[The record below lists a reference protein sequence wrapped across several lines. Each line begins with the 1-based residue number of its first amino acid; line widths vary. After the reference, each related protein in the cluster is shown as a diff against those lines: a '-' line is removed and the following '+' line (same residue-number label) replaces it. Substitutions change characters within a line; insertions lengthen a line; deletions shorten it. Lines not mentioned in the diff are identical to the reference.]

1 VWPGR
6 VRALEQDYYEILGIG
21 RDASD
26 AEIKKAYKRLAV
38 QYHPDRNQG
47 SKEAEEKFKDLAE
60 AYSVLSDPRKRDL
73 YNRFG
78 KDGLQGAGFSPGF
91 QSVDDIF
98 SSFGSIFDDLF
109 GFSFGGGRR
118 SRSRRGPRRGP
129 DLRYDMEIP
138 FHEAVLGAERDIEL
152 AHAVRCETCNGTGAA
167 PGTAKK
173 ACTTCHGSGQ
183 IVQRQGFFTL
193 STTCPTCHG
202 AGEVIETPCGECH
215 GSGKVEKM
223 RTVTLT
229 IPAGVDDGTRMRL
242 SEEGEPGD
250 LGGPPGDLYVFLHV
264 QPDKRFVR
272 DGVDLH
278 TEAEIDFV
286 QAVLGTEVEVP
297 LIDGTRA
304 VEVKRG
310 TQPGETIV
318 LRGEGVSHLRG
329 HGKGDLVIHLSVNI
343 PKKLKKDQE
352 ELLRQYA
359 ESAGLDVSGKRGL
372 FGRKK

>member
-1 VWPGR
+1 M
-6 VRALEQDYYEILGIG
+6 EQDYYEILGVG
-21 RDASD
+21 REVSE

-60 AYSVLSDPRKRDL
+60 AYAVLSDPRKREL
-73 YNRFG
+73 YDRFG
-78 KDGLQGAGFSPGF
+78 KDGLRGAGFSPGF
-91 QSVDDIF
+91 SSVEDIF

-109 GFSFGGGRR
+109 GFGFGGGRA
-118 SRSRRGPRRGP
+118 SGRRGPRRGP
-129 DLRYDMEIP
+129 DLRYDLEIP
-138 FHEAVLGAERDIEL
+138 FHEAVLGAEREIEL
-152 AHAVRCETCNGTGAA
+152 AHAVRCDTCGGSGAA
-167 PGTAKK
+167 PGTSKK
-173 ACTTCHGSGQ
+173 TCTTCHGSGQ

-193 STTCPTCHG
+193 STTCPSCYG
-202 AGEVIETPCGECH
+202 MGEVIETPCEECA

-242 SEEGEPGD
+242 SDEGEPGD
-250 LGGPPGDLYVFLHV
+250 RGGPPGDLYVFLRV
-264 QPDKRFVR
+264 TPDKRFIR

-286 QAVLGTEVEVP
+286 QAVLGTEVEVS
-297 LIDGTRA
+297 LIDGKKTIQI
-304 VEVKRG
+304 KRG

-318 LRGEGVSHLRG
+318 LRGDGVPHLRG
-329 HGKGDLVIHLSVNI
+329 HVKGDLVVHVAVKI

-352 ELLRQYA
+352 EMLRQYA
-359 ESAGLDVSGKRGL
+359 ESAGLDVSEKRGL